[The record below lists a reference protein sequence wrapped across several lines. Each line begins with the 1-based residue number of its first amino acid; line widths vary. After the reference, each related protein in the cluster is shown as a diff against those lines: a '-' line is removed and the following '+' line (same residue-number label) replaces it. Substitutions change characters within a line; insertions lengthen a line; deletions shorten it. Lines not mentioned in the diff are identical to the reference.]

1 MKLKLDAN
9 GHVVVENGMP
19 VYEYDDGSAKPFD
32 AAQSAATI
40 KRVNAE
46 AKAHREAKEAAEQ
59 RAAAFAGIEDAE
71 AARQALQTVAS
82 MDGKLKVEIER
93 VRGETAKSYQARIDA
108 AEAKAKAIEQ
118 SLHGELIGGGFARS
132 KLFDPNHTGMRLAIP
147 PDIAQAKFGAH
158 FAIEGGQ
165 LVAKDATGSPI
176 LSRTT
181 GQPASF
187 DEALEAL
194 VNGYERK
201 DSILRADQK
210 AGTGAK
216 PGTAGNSTNKQI
228 AVSAFDALSPKEQAA
243 KMQEGYVLIE

>member
-93 VRGETAKSYQARIDA
+93 VRDETAKSYQARIVA

-132 KLFDPNHTGMRLAIP
+132 KFIADKLAIP
-147 PDIAQAKFGAH
+147 ADVAQAFFGSA
-158 FAIEGGQ
+158 FVIENGQ
-165 LVAKDATGSPI
+165 MVAKGKDGLPI
-176 LSRTT
+176 LSKTT

-187 DEALEAL
+187 DEAIEVL
-194 VNGYERK
+194 VGGYERK
-201 DSILRADQK
+201 DLILRADQK

-216 PGTAGNSTNKQI
+216 PGTAGSGAPKQTI
-228 AVSAFDALSPKEQAA
+228 TRGQFDSLDQGGRAAFA
-243 KMQEGYVLIE
+243 KAGGQVVD

>member
-93 VRGETAKSYQARIDA
+93 VRGETAKAYQARIDA

-132 KLFDPNHTGMRLAIP
+132 KFIADKLAIP
-147 PDIAQAKFGAH
+147 ADVAQAFFGSA
-158 FAIEGGQ
+158 FVIENGQ
-165 LVAKDATGSPI
+165 MVAKGKDGLPI
-176 LSRTT
+176 LSKTT

-187 DEALEAL
+187 DEAIEVL
-194 VNGYERK
+194 VGGYERK

-216 PGTAGNSTNKQI
+216 PGASGAPTGKQTMPR
-228 AVSAFDALSPKEQAA
+228 SQFDLLSPPERSKALSSGVVP
-243 KMQEGYVLIE
+243 VD

>member
-1 MKLKLDAN
+1 MKLELDAN
-9 GHVVVENGMP
+9 GHAVLENGMP
-19 VYEYDDGSAKPFD
+19 VYVYDDGSRKPFD

-59 RAAAFAGIEDAE
+59 RVAAFAGIDDAE

-132 KLFDPNHTGMRLAIP
+132 KFIADKLAIP
-147 PDIAQAKFGAH
+147 ADVAQAFFGQR
-158 FAIEGGQ
+158 FAVENGQ
-165 LVAKDATGSPI
+165 LVAKDATGNPI

-181 GQPASF
+181 GQPANF

-201 DSILRADQK
+201 DSILRADQRG
-210 AGTGAK
+210 GTGAR
-216 PGTAGNSTNKQI
+216 PGTAGSNANKQI

-243 KMQEGYVLIE
+243 KMQEGYALIE

>member
-1 MKLKLDAN
+1 MKLELDAN
-9 GHVVVENGMP
+9 GHAVLENGMP
-19 VYEYDDGSAKPFD
+19 VYVYDDGSRKPFD

-132 KLFDPNHTGMRLAIP
+132 KFIADKLAIP
-147 PDIAQAKFGAH
+147 ADVAQAFFGSA
-158 FAIEGGQ
+158 FVIENGQ
-165 LVAKDATGSPI
+165 MVAKGKDGLPI
-176 LSRTT
+176 LSKTT

-187 DEALEAL
+187 DEAIEVL
-194 VNGYERK
+194 VGGYERK

-210 AGTGAK
+210 GGTGAK
-216 PGTAGNSTNKQI
+216 PGTQGNSGNKQMT
-228 AVSAFDALSPKEQAA
+228 VEAFDKLSPKDQAA
-243 KMQEGYVLIE
+243 RMQDGFVLIE